1 MINGCV
7 TDDLDNN
14 FILDFKSS
22 NHSNQRLSIQ
32 TQEKRFATSQIIFFF
47 FLAIKMYDFCTLGLI
62 SFLIQS
68 HAVIEGYPICG
79 NIKDLMIV
87 YFSANDHLSNKIE
100 NSKKSFEACHEGFR
114 KALQALKDIDPSCFD
129 ITDDVIHG
137 EKIININEETL
148 EIVYNCIHRR
158 ELSTTQATQ
167 QLSHGQPLLIKTS
180 DSTSEA
186 SNADLSLEKRLL
198 TLIEMDTTSEDNAN
212 NKMPVDSTS
221 PNAHLYSRL
230 ESTLKKE
237 TAFKS
242 LYREKIV
249 SHANPKPYTSVC
261 SDSEHGKKI
270 LHFVK
275 IHNNKISAV
284 NDLRGITH
292 IFSQTEVSCLQ
303 THTHFIPNL
312 KPHTDMSLGD
322 CSYLDTCHKLNTC
335 RYVHYIQCSPLLFRK
350 NESFQKENKL
360 LEASENPGLFTHGE
374 NTKRKELLPKQWIKC
389 DIRKF
394 DFRILGKFS
403 CVIADP
409 AWNIHM
415 NLPYGTCNDNELL
428 AMPLNLLQDEGIIF
442 LWVTGRSI
450 QLGKESLEKWGYR
463 VINEISWIKVN
474 QLGRTIV
481 TGRTGHWLNH
491 SKEHLL
497 VGIKGSPVWLNKQ
510 QYLDLIVSYTRE
522 TSRKPDELYG
532 MCERLCGKHA
542 RKLEIFGRDHNTR
555 PGWFTIGNQLKDSCV
570 WELDVKTK
578 HEKWLSGRA
587 HENVAVKNKSQN
599 YRNKPSEIFDA
610 QKPRQASKKKAYLFQ
625 QHPRSVSSTF
635 Y

>member
-1 MINGCV
+1 M
-7 TDDLDNN
+7 
-14 FILDFKSS
+14 
-22 NHSNQRLSIQ
+22 
-32 TQEKRFATSQIIFFF
+32 
-47 FLAIKMYDFCTLGLI
+47 
-62 SFLIQS
+62 
-68 HAVIEGYPICG
+68 IEGYPICG
-79 NIKDLMIV
+79 KVKDLMVI
-87 YFSANDHLSNKIE
+87 YSLTSDQLSNKINSCNEDFELLYE
-100 NSKKSFEACHEGFR
+100 NFR
-114 KALQALKDIDPSCFD
+114 KALQTFRDIDPSCFD
-129 ITDDVIHG
+129 ITDDVIYG
-137 EKIININEETL
+137 ERIINISLETL
-148 EIVYNCIHRR
+148 EIIYNCINRR
-158 ELSTTQATQ
+158 EFSTAQIEQ
-167 QLSHGQPLLIKTS
+167 QLSNGQSLSITKS
-180 DSTSEA
+180 DSSEIPSTE
-186 SNADLSLEKRLL
+186 SNLQDRLFKVLEMAA
-198 TLIEMDTTSEDNAN
+198 EGQDSVS
-212 NKMPVDSTS
+212 NKMRLDSTS
-221 PNAHLYSRL
+221 PNAYLYSRL
-230 ESTLKKE
+230 ESTLKRE
-237 TAFKS
+237 NAFKS

-249 SHANPKPYTSVC
+249 SLSNPKPYTPVC
-261 SDSEHGKKI
+261 NKCEHGTKI
-270 LHFVK
+270 LRGIK
-275 IHNNKISAV
+275 IQNNKISCV
-284 NDLRGITH
+284 SDLNLITH
-292 IFSQTEVSCLQ
+292 FFSQAEISCLQ

-335 RYVHYIQCSPLLFRK
+335 RYVHYIECSPSLFLKDSFSHNKDNLL
-350 NESFQKENKL
+350 
-360 LEASENPGLFTHGE
+360 AAPENPGLFTHGE
-374 NTKRKELLPKQWIKC
+374 NTKRKNLLPKQWIRC

-428 AMPLNLLQDEGIIF
+428 EMPLNLLQDEGIIF

-450 QLGKESLEKWGYR
+450 QLGKESLEKWGYK
-463 VINEISWIKVN
+463 VINELSWIKVN

-510 QYLDLIVSYTRE
+510 QDLDLIVSYTRE

-578 HEKWLSGRA
+578 YEKWLSGRA
-587 HENVAVKNKSQN
+587 HEAHLSKNKPQS
-599 YRNKPSEIFDA
+599 YKKIPDKSFA
-610 QKPRQASKKKAYLFQ
+610 TQKPRQLPKKKAYLFQ
-625 QHPRSVSSTF
+625 QQPRSVSSTF